1 MTMIDMILFTS
12 AAIFAIA
19 FGGVAQYILNPK
31 NFSTQELSVMAWT
44 LFGFVVGIAVADNL
58 IIQNF
63 F

>member
-1 MTMIDMILFTS
+1 MIDLILFSS
-12 AAIFAIA
+12 AAFFAII

-31 NFSTQELSVMAWT
+31 SFSTQELAVMAWT
-44 LFGFVVGIAVADNL
+44 LFGFVVGIAVSDKL